1 MRKLKAGDVIYDD
14 EEGNLGV
21 INKDK
26 FDGWWILDDSEKQRE
41 LRKVSS
47 LQLDG
52 LVNVIGIM
60 IQSSQFN
67 TSTELLLAHL
77 VLELTKK
84 IDKENK

>member
-1 MRKLKAGDVIYDD
+1 VRKLKAGDVIYDD

-77 VLELTKK
+77 VLELMKK